1 MTMPLWQG
9 VATVLA
15 VVAGTILTR
24 FIPFWLFPESKEP
37 PRTVTYLGKVLP
49 YAMAGLLIVYSLRTT
64 NVLSGSH
71 GVPELIALLVT
82 IGLHVWKR
90 SMLVSIAAGTITY
103 MLLVQLVF

>member
-9 VATVLA
+9 IATVLA

-49 YAMAGLLIVYSLRTT
+49 YAMGGLLIVYSLRTT
-64 NVLSGSH
+64 NVLAGSH
-71 GVPELIALLVT
+71 GVPELIALLITV
-82 IGLHVWKR
+82 GLHVWKR
-90 SMLVSIAAGTITY
+90 SMLLSIAAGTISY